1 MNLTSGQAN
10 FFCCVR
16 GHSEKTYRKSVF
28 SAGTA
33 STFSTLSAVKNSSSI
48 SRTTGDVCAVP
59 RALADDA
66 DNDFR
71 VLERRE
77 RDKQTVIERFAVF
90 VGFRRAGLAAD
101 LDGIVRE
108 HAAGRAA
115 LVRNLAHAL
124 HDKAAGFVRKLDFFL
139 GARRFALDDA

>member
-28 SAGTA
+28 SVGTA
-33 STFSTLSAVKNSSSI
+33 STIFHLVRGEELVEHIAHD
-48 SRTTGDVCAVP
+48 RRDVCAVP

-71 VLERRE
+71 ILERRE

-124 HDKAAGFVRKLDFFL
+124 HDQGGGFRPKARFFPWRS
-139 GARRFALDDA
+139 AFRS